1 MSESMA
7 DFEKEID
14 ESLKTL
20 NVVENEGEAT
30 EEETG
35 FNAWDKVQQY
45 LEDGTVLTLK
55 VGGIVNK
62 GVIVYVDG
70 LRGFIPASHLEIG
83 YVEDTN
89 PYLGKTVEAKVI
101 TADPEKNRLVLSVKE
116 VLYDKK
122 RAEKEARINA
132 IEAGAVLTGKVESLM
147 PYGAFVNLGNDIS
160 GLVHISQ
167 IAQKRI
173 ESPAE
178 VLKAGQEVNV
188 KVLKVENGK
197 ISLSM
202 KALEE
207 VAPEEEDTSGEEVVS
222 YKDEG
227 PLRMKIILI
236 CDFSRSVLNTRP
248 YPALA
253 SRPQIRI
260 ISFSA
265 GCVLPVGEKNLY
277 IISGEIYDKLY
288 CCRTRRFHRGNT
300 PLSYRINPCL

>member
-20 NVVENEGEAT
+20 NVVENEGEAP

-45 LEDGTVLTLK
+45 LE
-55 VGGIVNK
+55 
-62 GVIVYVDG
+62 
-70 LRGFIPASHLEIG
+70 
-83 YVEDTN
+83 
-89 PYLGKTVEAKVI
+89 
-101 TADPEKNRLVLSVKE
+101 DPEKNRLVLSVKE

-122 RAEKEARINA
+122 RAEKEQRINA

-147 PYGAFVNLGNDIS
+147 PYGAFIDLGDDIS

-178 VLKAGQEVNV
+178 VLKVGQEVNV

-207 VAPEEEDTSGEEVVS
+207 VAPEEEDTNGEETVS

-227 PLRMKIILI
+227 DATTGLG
-236 CDFSRSVLNTRP
+236 
-248 YPALA
+248 ALL
-253 SRPQIRI
+253 
-260 ISFSA
+260 A
-265 GCVLPVGEKNLY
+265 GL
-277 IISGEIYDKLY
+277 KL
-288 CCRTRRFHRGNT
+288 
-300 PLSYRINPCL
+300 

>member
-167 IAQKRI
+167 ISWDRVEKVEDALQI
-173 ESPAE
+173 
-178 VLKAGQEVNV
+178 GQEISA
-188 KVLKVENGK
+188 KVLELDVENKK
-197 ISLSM
+197 ISLSIKQM
-202 KALEE
+202 TEKPAKEAPAAVAEEAAEEQEEE
-207 VAPEEEDTSGEEVVS
+207 VPVVQEEMGSTIGDV
-222 YKDEG
+222 
-227 PLRMKIILI
+227 
-236 CDFSRSVLNTRP
+236 FN
-248 YPALA
+248 
-253 SRPQIRI
+253 
-260 ISFSA
+260 
-265 GCVLPVGEKNLY
+265 N
-277 IISGEIYDKLY
+277 
-288 CCRTRRFHRGNT
+288 
-300 PLSYRINPCL
+300 

>member
-20 NVVENEGEAT
+20 NVVENEGEAP

-45 LEDGTVLTLK
+45 LEDGTVLSLK
-55 VGGIVNK
+55 IGGIVNK

-122 RAEKEARINA
+122 RAEKEQRINA

-147 PYGAFVNLGNDIS
+147 PYGAFIDLGDDIS

-178 VLKAGQEVNV
+178 
-188 KVLKVENGK
+188 VLKVENGK

-207 VAPEEEDTSGEEVVS
+207 VAPEEEDTNGEETVS

-227 PLRMKIILI
+227 DATTGLG
-236 CDFSRSVLNTRP
+236 
-248 YPALA
+248 ALL
-253 SRPQIRI
+253 
-260 ISFSA
+260 A
-265 GCVLPVGEKNLY
+265 GL
-277 IISGEIYDKLY
+277 KL
-288 CCRTRRFHRGNT
+288 
-300 PLSYRINPCL
+300 

>member
-20 NVVENEGEAT
+20 NVVENEGEAP

-45 LEDGTVLTLK
+45 LEDGTVLSLK
-55 VGGIVNK
+55 IGGIVNK

-122 RAEKEARINA
+122 RAEKEQRINA

-147 PYGAFVNLGNDIS
+147 PYGAFIDLGDDIS

-178 VLKAGQEVNV
+178 VLKVGQEVNV

-207 VAPEEEDTSGEEVVS
+207 VAPEEEDTNGEETVS

-227 PLRMKIILI
+227 DATTGLGALLAGLKLESCLI
-236 CDFSRSVLNTRP
+236 RQTKKENIPYPICSVVAVFKMLVRILNTLR
-248 YPALA
+248 
-253 SRPQIRI
+253 SRIWDRGYFL
-260 ISFSA
+260 FSDCA
-265 GCVLPVGEKNLY
+265 NLQL
-277 IISGEIYDKLY
+277 G
-288 CCRTRRFHRGNT
+288 T
-300 PLSYRINPCL
+300 

>member
-20 NVVENEGEAT
+20 NVVENEGEAP

-45 LEDGTVLTLK
+45 LEDGTVLSLK
-55 VGGIVNK
+55 IGGIVNK
-62 GVIVYVDG
+62 GVIV
-70 LRGFIPASHLEIG
+70 

-122 RAEKEARINA
+122 RAEKEQRINA

-147 PYGAFVNLGNDIS
+147 PYGAFIDLGDDIS

-178 VLKAGQEVNV
+178 VLKVGQEVNV

-207 VAPEEEDTSGEEVVS
+207 VAPEEDTNGEETVS

-227 PLRMKIILI
+227 DATTGLG
-236 CDFSRSVLNTRP
+236 
-248 YPALA
+248 ALL
-253 SRPQIRI
+253 
-260 ISFSA
+260 A
-265 GCVLPVGEKNLY
+265 GL
-277 IISGEIYDKLY
+277 KL
-288 CCRTRRFHRGNT
+288 
-300 PLSYRINPCL
+300 

>member
-20 NVVENEGEAT
+20 NVVENEGEAP

-45 LEDGTVLTLK
+45 LEDGTVLSLK
-55 VGGIVNK
+55 IGGIVNK

-122 RAEKEARINA
+122 RAEKEQRINA

-147 PYGAFVNLGNDIS
+147 PYGAFIDLGDDIS

-178 VLKAGQEVNV
+178 
-188 KVLKVENGK
+188 VLKVENGK

-207 VAPEEEDTSGEEVVS
+207 VAPEEEDTNGEETVS

-227 PLRMKIILI
+227 DATTGLGALLAGLKLRL
-236 CDFSRSVLNTRP
+236 
-248 YPALA
+248 
-253 SRPQIRI
+253 
-260 ISFSA
+260 
-265 GCVLPVGEKNLY
+265 
-277 IISGEIYDKLY
+277 
-288 CCRTRRFHRGNT
+288 
-300 PLSYRINPCL
+300 

>member
-20 NVVENEGEAT
+20 NVVENEGEAP

-45 LEDGTVLTLK
+45 LEDGTVLSLK
-55 VGGIVNK
+55 IGGIVNK

-122 RAEKEARINA
+122 RAEKEQRINA

-147 PYGAFVNLGNDIS
+147 PYGAFIDLGDDIS

-178 VLKAGQEVNV
+178 VLKVGQEVI
-188 KVLKVENGK
+188 LKVENGK

-207 VAPEEEDTSGEEVVS
+207 VAPEEEDTNGEETVS

-227 PLRMKIILI
+227 DATTGLG
-236 CDFSRSVLNTRP
+236 
-248 YPALA
+248 ALL
-253 SRPQIRI
+253 
-260 ISFSA
+260 A
-265 GCVLPVGEKNLY
+265 GL
-277 IISGEIYDKLY
+277 KL
-288 CCRTRRFHRGNT
+288 
-300 PLSYRINPCL
+300 

>member
-20 NVVENEGEAT
+20 NVVENEGEAP

-45 LEDGTVLTLK
+45 LEDGTVLSLK
-55 VGGIVNK
+55 IGG
-62 GVIVYVDG
+62 IVYVDG

-122 RAEKEARINA
+122 RAEKEQRINA

-147 PYGAFVNLGNDIS
+147 PYGAFIDLGDDIS

-178 VLKAGQEVNV
+178 VLKVGQEVNV

-207 VAPEEEDTSGEEVVS
+207 VAPEEEDTNGEETVS

-227 PLRMKIILI
+227 DATTGLG
-236 CDFSRSVLNTRP
+236 
-248 YPALA
+248 ALL
-253 SRPQIRI
+253 
-260 ISFSA
+260 A
-265 GCVLPVGEKNLY
+265 GL
-277 IISGEIYDKLY
+277 KL
-288 CCRTRRFHRGNT
+288 
-300 PLSYRINPCL
+300 